1 MVEWLIEVIETRRQ
15 GRLFEDKTFR
25 MKLTDKKDVMQR
37 SALKAQHYR
46 SPRIGN
52 GLACKPLVWVSHNKP
67 RDKDWVTGSL
77 YGRSLHEAPQKKWR
91 KWARG
96 EKCQKK
102 IICYKWAITMDNED
116 LLPLGCGPWRNHLEF
131 TSGSSYLRAGRL
143 GHTPAFSYIPLATYS
158 SWVLTPL
165 HF

>member
-102 IICYKWAITMDNED
+102 SYVINELLLWIMRTYFLWGVALGETIWSLPQD
-116 LLPLGCGPWRNHLEF
+116 LPTWGLEGWVIHLPFPISHWLRILLG
-131 TSGSSYLRAGRL
+131 Y
-143 GHTPAFSYIPLATYS
+143 
-158 SWVLTPL
+158 
-165 HF
+165 